1 MASLPELCAT
11 RSGNDAQRS
20 PPDPCSGE
28 SIPAQPPEPRERLAA
43 IIARQFGRTA
53 NRSTT
58 PLLLG
63 VDIGTSDTKV
73 LATTIDG
80 AEIAV
85 PHRDPR
91 WSTRAGSWTRP
102 TPTSCFTGGAALGR
116 ASRTA
121 TRSSASAVPGARA
134 SPPPG
139 SAKRVSCLIDEP
151 PGTTSSPGLDPRRR
165 TGVPP
170 ARPTPLSDNPRAH
183 RPAVS
188 SLASVAKLASI
199 ARRGIEL
206 AHSTL
211 ALGPGYIAFRSRTP
225 ARGTLMA
232 RPHRLVDQ
240 DTSAVSA
247 GDGAGAGADAESYR
261 PSSAPGT
268 PLGARRTPRPAT
280 GSPSALAGAVVDP
293 LPDMIIRRPP
303 RIGASDRSHHSTP
316 SAPPS
321 CSCAPTPRTLDYGA
335 RSELALAGI
344 DTVHHVLGDQR
355 ILVAGTKTGL
365 LLRRTLDLLGMR
377 DGSARDNLDAAA
389 LALAV
394 DMAGI
399 TVAGANN
406 DDGNLRIA
414 VDTDTATPAGLW
426 LAVLDHGNR
435 EVNSLL
441 AIMAAEVGP
450 FSRTVVAGGWT
461 RMASVRRAKQDALPE
476 VRVESRAGR
485 RVRCRTVRRACR
497 RGCRTARPARGD
509 ATANAIDHPTG
520 PSDQFAAQFTDPRP
534 ATAAGRIPEESTA

>member
-1 MASLPELCAT
+1 M
-11 RSGNDAQRS
+11 
-20 PPDPCSGE
+20 
-28 SIPAQPPEPRERLAA
+28 
-43 IIARQFGRTA
+43 
-53 NRSTT
+53 TT

-80 AEIAV
+80 AEIACTTATT
-85 PHRDPR
+85 R
-91 WSTRAGSWTRP
+91 WSTRAGSWTETDPDQLFTAVLALAERAVSDAEQRIGPVQVHGIATTGLGEAGVLLDRRNRP
-102 TPTSCFTGGAALGR
+102 AHNIIAWF
-116 ASRTA
+116 
-121 TRSSASAVPGARA
+121 
-134 SPPPG
+134 
-139 SAKRVSCLIDEP
+139 
-151 PGTTSSPGLDPRRR
+151 DPRGGREFRQLGDAVVGQFRGR
-165 TGVPP
+165 TGLP
-170 ARPTPLSDNPRAH
+170 
-183 RPAVS
+183 VS
-188 SLASVAKLASI
+188 SLASVAKLAWM
-199 ARRGIEL
+199 RGEGIEL
-206 AHSTL
+206 AHSTWL
-211 ALGPGYIAFRSRTP
+211 SVPEYIAFRLGGTP
-225 ARGTLMA
+225 AAEFSLAA
-232 RPHRLVDQ
+232 RTGLVDQ
-240 DTSAVSA
+240 DTSAVWPEMVQALGANA
-247 GDGAGAGADAESYR
+247 GILPPLIRA
-261 PSSAPGT
+261 GT
-268 PLGARRTPRPAT
+268 PLGRAADSGRPRL
-280 GSPSALAGAVVDP
+280 PSALAGAVVTVAGHDHP
-293 LPDMIIRRPP
+293 VAAVGSGAVGPDVAFDSFGTAQVLLR
-303 RIGASDRSHHSTP
+303 T
-316 SAPPS
+316 
-321 CSCAPTPRTLDYGA
+321 TPRTLDYGA
-335 RSELALAGI
+335 RERLALAGI

-476 VRVESRAGR
+476 VRFSSRGQAGAFGAALFAAHA
-485 RVRCRTVRRACR
+485 VAVAEQLT
-497 RGCRTARPARGD
+497 ARGD